1 MRQRIRR
8 LEEKCESLQ
17 EERIPLQ
24 EMLEEIRKGTEF
36 TSLNIDRLDD
46 LKKSIDIEP
55 CKLCTYCWNGQE

>member
-24 EMLEEIRKGTEF
+24 EMLEEIRRISQLE
-36 TSLNIDRLDD
+36 D
-46 LKKSIDIEP
+46 
-55 CKLCTYCWNGQE
+55 